1 MNAPT
6 TTQGAKDLFDNPAGL
21 DGFEF
26 VEFCAPEK
34 GMLEPVFEAMGFTRV
49 AQHRSKDVHL
59 WRQGGLNY
67 TANSA
72 PPRARWYFA
81 RQHCPPRGRLALRG
95 CGGVVGYLPLY
106 V

>member
-6 TTQGAKDLFDNPAGL
+6 TTQGATDLFENPVGL

-26 VEFCAPEK
+26 VEFCAPGK

-59 WRQGGLNY
+59 WRQGGINLIANY
-67 TANSA
+67 E
-72 PPRARWYFA
+72 PRSPAWYFA
-81 RQHCPPRGRLALRG
+81 REHGAVGLRHGVPRARRCQGL
-95 CGGVVGYLPLY
+95 
-106 V
+106 